1 MKAEAPVVAIAPAR
15 AQDLIDQGAD
25 VRGGGFASAAT
36 RLGRQRT

>member
-1 MKAEAPVVAIAPAR
+1 MKAEAPVVAIPPAR